1 MNNTAR
7 RLLTPADI
15 VITVLIIALSV
26 ILLLPERADKHVAV
40 VTVNGDTVR
49 QIPLTDNAEETI
61 TLDTDPQVTL
71 RIADGKI
78 CFVEALCPDKTC
90 QRRGELFKVGDTAA
104 CVPAGVVVTITG
116 NSAEQ
121 EIDAVVG

>member
-1 MNNTAR
+1 MRNTVR
-7 RLLTPADI
+7 RLLTPVDI
-15 VITVLIIALSV
+15 AIILLVILISVLFIKPVHTNNPVAVITVNG
-26 ILLLPERADKHVAV
+26 EAV
-40 VTVNGDTVR
+40 RRIN
-49 QIPLTDNAEETI
+49 LANAPDETI

-71 RIADGKI
+71 RINDGKI
-78 CFVEALCPDKTC
+78 RFVEALCPDKTC
-90 QRRGELFKVGDTAA
+90 QRQGELFMLGNTAA